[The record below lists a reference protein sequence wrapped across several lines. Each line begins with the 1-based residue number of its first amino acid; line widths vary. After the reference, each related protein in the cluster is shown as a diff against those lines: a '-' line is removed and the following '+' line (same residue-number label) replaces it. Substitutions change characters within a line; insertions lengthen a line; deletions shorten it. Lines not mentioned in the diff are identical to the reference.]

1 MLLSERLLY
10 QTGGG
15 KMKKY
20 YVMFYN
26 GNEKVCGTWKQAENE
41 EQTCLFAE
49 ITLICKY
56 PNIRYTSCNVVNV
69 A

>member
-1 MLLSERLLY
+1 
-10 QTGGG
+10 
-15 KMKKY
+15 MKKY

-41 EQTCLFAE
+41 EQACLFAE

-56 PNIRYTSCNVVNV
+56 PNVRYTKVNHDHLWACV
-69 A
+69 RPDDTVELIH